1 MFDDLSSVMKRVLKF
16 GTLLVVAIL
25 AVGSLVG
32 FLIAGV
38 SGVLAAIAG
47 SLAALAFT
55 GLTALSVLVG
65 ARFSLAGFLGAV
77 LGGWLLKML
86 LFLVAFTVLN
96 KASWLTREA
105 RPIVFFTIVIAVI
118 GGLILDTRIVSKA
131 RLSAEVKLP

>member
-16 GTLLVVAIL
+16 GTLLVLVIVVL
-25 AVGSLVG
+25 GSLIGYFV
-32 FLIAGV
+32 AGV
-38 SGVLAAIAG
+38 PGVLAALVG
-47 SLAALAFT
+47 GLAALAFT

-65 ARFSLAGFLGAV
+65 ARLNLVGFLGAV

-96 KASWLTREA
+96 RAEWLSREA
-105 RPIVFFTIVIAVI
+105 RPIVFFTIVTAVI

-131 RLSAEVKLP
+131 RLSADVKLP